1 MMDFEGFLGRDRR
14 LRWVQAVC
22 LVVALAGVAQAVWLA
37 GNPEATTEFG
47 LLLNLTGAVLGPVL
61 ASLLVLRARRA
72 IAAQCSAIVNWRSA
86 IRTTEDWYRG
96 ILEASPDG
104 TLIVD
109 EDGRV
114 LLASGRAES
123 MFGVGPGALIGVD
136 VETLVPLA
144 TRLRNAAWRSV
155 ASGGEAPVAELEGVR
170 ADGLEFPCS
179 VAVAMLAP
187 GNGLPSC
194 MCLAVRDVS
203 RRRQVELR
211 LELLADEQEALI
223 ANAPIGILFAEGD
236 RMVRV
241 NPALA
246 ALFGYARET
255 ALDNRPLALLF
266 PDQGSH
272 DRFCASIGQGDPVAG
287 AGVVQGAGARR
298 DREWTMRRA
307 DGSDFLAEVRVKG
320 LRIAGRRATALWM
333 FEDITARKH
342 AEAALREA
350 EARQT
355 YALTQARRYEKLFA
369 AHAVSEEAAITKRQ
383 ESQIADAALS
393 AVREDLARAH
403 SDREALIA
411 QRSNLRLIAPV
422 DGVVALRDVD
432 PGTTIV
438 AGQAVVEVIDRKS
451 LCVNVRFD
459 QIRASGL
466 AAGLPAR
473 IVLRS
478 HNGRVLNGRVLRLE
492 PKADAVTEETLA
504 KVVFD
509 AQPEPLPPVG
519 ELAEVTV
526 DLPALPAAPV
536 IPNAVVRREGDRTGV
551 WQVVEGNLRFV
562 PVKLGASDLDGLVQV
577 REGLGNGARV
587 VAYSEKGLTA
597 LSRIHVVERI
607 PGVPR

>member
-1 MMDFEGFLGRDRR
+1 MRRFSLQGRS
-14 LRWVQAVC
+14 LALLAVIAP
-22 LVVALAGVAQAVWLA
+22 LLALFVYVALRS
-37 GNPEATTEFG
+37 
-47 LLLNLTGAVLGPVL
+47 GPL
-61 ASLLVLRARRA
+61 
-72 IAAQCSAIVNWRSA
+72 
-86 IRTTEDWYRG
+86 
-96 ILEASPDG
+96 
-104 TLIVD
+104 
-109 EDGRV
+109 
-114 LLASGRAES
+114 
-123 MFGVGPGALIGVD
+123 
-136 VETLVPLA
+136 
-144 TRLRNAAWRSV
+144 
-155 ASGGEAPVAELEGVR
+155 APVAVTVVTVEAR
-170 ADGLEFPCS
+170 PI
-179 VAVAMLAP
+179 AP
-187 GNGLPSC
+187 
-194 MCLAVRDVS
+194 
-203 RRRQVELR
+203 
-211 LELLADEQEALI
+211 
-223 ANAPIGILFAEGD
+223 
-236 RMVRV
+236 
-241 NPALA
+241 
-246 ALFGYARET
+246 ALFGIGTVEARYT
-255 ALDNRPLALLF
+255 YRIGPTVAGRVKRLDVNV
-266 PDQGSH
+266 G
-272 DRFCASIGQGDPVAG
+272 DRVKAGQVLGEMDPVDLD
-287 AGVVQGAGARR
+287 
-298 DREWTMRRA
+298 DR
-307 DGSDFLAEVRVKG
+307 VRSQESAFK
-320 LRIAGRRATALWM
+320 R
-333 FEDITARKH
+333 

-369 AHAVSEEAAITKRQ
+369 ARAVSEEATITKRQ

-393 AVREDLARAH
+393 AAREDLARAR

-411 QRSNLRLIAPV
+411 QRSNLRLISPV

-438 AGQAVVEVIDRKS
+438 AGQAVVEVIDPKS
-451 LCVNVRFD
+451 LWVNVRFD

-607 PGVPR
+607 PGVPK